1 MSEGAI
7 DHEFDENERSYDERL
22 ADALEGIQTDPMAG
36 GVAFDLVTRQPLFVR
51 SKVADSLAE
60 YYAAEGF
67 DLATYKMHTYLPV
80 RPDDAVYECV
90 FLGDLDSLHTS
101 RKTYDFPRGRLA
113 HVPVENAWTDSE
125 VGDV

>member
-1 MSEGAI
+1 MTDGAI
-7 DHEFDENERSYDERL
+7 DNDFDDAE
-22 ADALEGIQTDPMAG
+22 ADYEARVQAAIEGIQTEPMAG

-51 SKVADSLAE
+51 TKVADSLAE

-67 DLATYKMHTYLPV
+67 GIATYKMHTYLPV
-80 RPDDAVYECV
+80 RLDDAVYECV
-90 FLGDLDSLHTS
+90 FLGDLDGLHTS